1 MSRVYKMAKRYYDTV
16 LSNGE
21 RLWDKDKLRV
31 LVEKKAL
38 TKTEYKNITGEE
50 FA

>member
-1 MSRVYKMAKRYYDTV
+1 MSKLYKTAKKYYDTV

-21 RLWDKDKLRV
+21 RLWDKDKLHV

-38 TKTEYKNITGEE
+38 TKAEYKKTTGEE
-50 FA
+50 FT

>member
-38 TKTEYKNITGEE
+38 TKTEYKKITGEE

>member
-1 MSRVYKMAKRYYDTV
+1 MSRVYKVAKRYYDTV

-38 TKTEYKNITGEE
+38 TKTEYKKITGEE

>member
-16 LSNGE
+16 LSNEE
-21 RLWDKDKLRV
+21 RLWDKDKLHV

-38 TKTEYKNITGEE
+38 TKAEYKKITGEE

>member
-21 RLWDKDKLRV
+21 RLWDKDKLRA

-38 TKTEYKNITGEE
+38 TKTEYKKITGEE

>member
-21 RLWDKDKLRV
+21 RLWDKNKLHV

-38 TKTEYKNITGEE
+38 TKTEYKKITGEE

>member
-21 RLWDKDKLRV
+21 HLWSKDCIKT
-31 LVEKKAL
+31 LVEKKML
-38 TKTEYKNITGEE
+38 TKTEYKKITGEDYG
-50 FA
+50 

>member
-21 RLWDKDKLRV
+21 RLWDKDKLHV

-38 TKTEYKNITGEE
+38 TKTEYKKITGEE
-50 FA
+50 FT

>member
-1 MSRVYKMAKRYYDTV
+1 MSKIYKTAKKYYNTV

-21 RLWDKDKLRV
+21 RLWDKNKLRV

-38 TKTEYKNITGEE
+38 TKTEYKKITGEE